1 MKRKVFGLLVA
12 LLFCCA
18 LPLSGA
24 SGETAPAESGAPCVV
39 RVYAGGSEWNALLRL
54 PAGVYPTLQ
63 DALAQNSLSLP
74 TRVTCD
80 FSDGSSRYVG
90 LRWPEPDGLDLT
102 QSGRVLLTAEYI
114 LPEGFALGEG
124 LPLLQK
130 YLFVYADGMAPEPLA
145 SVTSANFPPFLIAQ
159 GSDPAM
165 LEASATALMLPA
177 ETVFSETLMLPII
190 WDFSSVDLTCP
201 GQYRAT
207 ALMHMPSGFSLPD
220 GFSPPE
226 AMVAVLNS
234 EFIDLSGAFLTPR
247 NTILCQWFYTIK
259 DPENI
264 QVEFALGDA
273 PWEILSEY
281 APFWGGYQ
289 FKYGV
294 FSGNELEIFTGSL
307 PLDADCHFRLTYG
320 GRTSNVLTTRYS
332 ADGGVFVSNV
342 GGDRDGGDRTD
353 QPLPDITQPA
363 PLPVSFPS
371 PSPEP
376 SVAPQPTQMPV
387 RTPEA
392 TPAPT
397 MPEAIPSPTVIERI
411 TQTTTVVSGA
421 RLSEMLAANP
431 DTVLFEKRGISVE
444 LPSSFLSGLNLADR
458 ETLTVRIER
467 NGYGFSLDIL
477 QGETALSSLPATRV
491 SVPAAMLPSGEGTM
505 LCAAADGGSICA
517 VAYDESLKIASFFIQ
532 NTGSFTLYCDTPS
545 PAPAE
550 EVPLAALTPA
560 APASAQSAQTNGLRN
575 VVLILIGCLTAFA
588 FAAFILKVIK
598 SRRTPR

>member
-234 EFIDLSGAFLTPR
+234 EFIDLSGAFLTPQ

-273 PWEILSEY
+273 P
-281 APFWGGYQ
+281 
-289 FKYGV
+289 
-294 FSGNELEIFTGSL
+294 
-307 PLDADCHFRLTYG
+307 
-320 GRTSNVLTTRYS
+320 
-332 ADGGVFVSNV
+332 
-342 GGDRDGGDRTD
+342 
-353 QPLPDITQPA
+353 
-363 PLPVSFPS
+363 
-371 PSPEP
+371 
-376 SVAPQPTQMPV
+376 
-387 RTPEA
+387 
-392 TPAPT
+392 
-397 MPEAIPSPTVIERI
+397 
-411 TQTTTVVSGA
+411 
-421 RLSEMLAANP
+421 
-431 DTVLFEKRGISVE
+431 
-444 LPSSFLSGLNLADR
+444 
-458 ETLTVRIER
+458 
-467 NGYGFSLDIL
+467 
-477 QGETALSSLPATRV
+477 
-491 SVPAAMLPSGEGTM
+491 
-505 LCAAADGGSICA
+505 
-517 VAYDESLKIASFFIQ
+517 
-532 NTGSFTLYCDTPS
+532 
-545 PAPAE
+545 
-550 EVPLAALTPA
+550 
-560 APASAQSAQTNGLRN
+560 
-575 VVLILIGCLTAFA
+575 
-588 FAAFILKVIK
+588 
-598 SRRTPR
+598 